1 VPDRLLYERF
11 RFLHLRSADHY
22 IGIECLS
29 DTASCPIVSKSPAR
43 QPAAIVEEEQSGGPF
58 GQGIV
63 QKLELKAYPVFKS
76 LKTAA
81 YVIYLAVI
89 VCLVFAAAE
98 YSARVYLSRTR
109 GMGRE
114 QAEILIDR
122 WAAFRLSP
130 NYMRTG
136 VRHNAQGFR
145 RDQDVALEK
154 PANTVRIFLMG
165 ASTAYGAETV
175 YPEIDPRWK
184 ISNRETI
191 DAYLEQRLN
200 AAFPSKHWEVINA
213 ALSGSELHQELARL
227 LSIVLRYRPDAV
239 ILLDGVND
247 VTQLARAGPNYDPY
261 ADMPLVDEFN
271 DLTDPHGPRSLRI
284 MLSTWL
290 IRNSVIFRVLSN
302 RRGRRINLDYRRQ
315 RTAGG
320 PVPANLRFT
329 DLTPE
334 EQLRYQALASQVDYY
349 RRAIRRIHRILA
361 LEGIQ
366 DLFLLQPTLRST
378 GKPLVDREP
387 QLAEYDR
394 AVAGRVEFYAFE
406 ILYPLIAKQLTQD
419 AVLDGYNFLDLTAVF
434 DASHAQTFTDYC
446 HLTPAGNKAAAD
458 KIFEYYSAAMMNAS
472 STLESASR

>member
-1 VPDRLLYERF
+1 
-11 RFLHLRSADHY
+11 
-22 IGIECLS
+22 
-29 DTASCPIVSKSPAR
+29 VS
-43 QPAAIVEEEQSGGPF
+43 
-58 GQGIV
+58 
-63 QKLELKAYPVFKS
+63 KS

-81 YVIYLAVI
+81 FVTYVAVI
-89 VCLVFAAAE
+89 VCFVFAAAE

-109 GMGRE
+109 GTGRE

-130 NYMRTG
+130 NYTRTG

-145 RDQDVALEK
+145 RDHDVALEK

-175 YPEIDPRWK
+175 YPEIDPRWR

-200 AAFPSKHWEVINA
+200 TAFPSKHWEVINA

-227 LSIVLRYRPDAV
+227 LSIVLRYRPDSV

-261 ADMPLVDEFN
+261 ADMPLLDEFN
-271 DLTDPHGPRSLRI
+271 DLTDPHGLRSLK
-284 MLSTWL
+284 MMFTTWL
-290 IRNSVIFRVLSN
+290 VRNSVIFRALSN
-302 RRGRRINLDYRRQ
+302 RRGRRINLDHRRQ

-329 DLTPE
+329 DLAPE
-334 EQLRYQALASQVDYY
+334 EQIRYPAVVSQVDYY
-349 RRAIRRIHRILA
+349 RRAVRRIHRILA
-361 LEGIQ
+361 LDEVE
-366 DLFLLQPTLRST
+366 DLFLLQPTLRLT

-394 AVAGRVEFYAFE
+394 AVAGRLEFYAFKT
-406 ILYPLIAKQLTQD
+406 LYPSIAKQLTKD
-419 AVLDGYNFLDLTAVF
+419 AAAEGYNFLDLTTAF
-434 DASHAQTFTDYC
+434 DHMNLQTFTDYC
-446 HLTPAGNKAAAD
+446 HLTPAGNQAAAD
-458 KIFEYYSAAMMNAS
+458 KIFEYYSARMMNDSSRLAS
-472 STLESASR
+472 ALR